1 MNTKQLIQ
9 AIAIEDNCFKYA
21 NDTYEKLYNHPHN
34 HKYRCFKDND
44 YDYVEDVE
52 LIKRLDILSFYCLD
66 LNS

>member
-9 AIAIEDNCFKYA
+9 AIAIEDNCFEYA
-21 NDTYEKLYNHPHN
+21 NDTYEKLYSNPNN

-44 YDYVEDVE
+44 YEYVEDIE
-52 LIKRLDILSFYCLD
+52 LIKRLDILSFYCLV